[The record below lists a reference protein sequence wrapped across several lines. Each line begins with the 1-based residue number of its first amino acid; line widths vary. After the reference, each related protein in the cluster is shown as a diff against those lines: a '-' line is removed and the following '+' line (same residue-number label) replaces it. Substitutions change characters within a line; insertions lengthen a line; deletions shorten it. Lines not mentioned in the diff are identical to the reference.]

1 MRSIMEWN
9 IHPGEILREEFMKP
23 LGLSSR
29 KLASLLKIPAPR
41 INDVILE
48 KRGITAGTALRLAHY
63 FNTTPEFWMNMQ
75 IAYELRKAEEELELD
90 LSTLPF
96 HVIDS
101 SEQEV

>member
-1 MRSIMEWN
+1 MAWN

-29 KLASLLKIPAPR
+29 RLASLLGIPAPR

-48 KRGITAGTALRLAHY
+48 RRGITAETALRLAHY
-63 FNTTPEFWMNMQ
+63 FTTTPKFWMNMQ
-75 IAYELRKAEEELELD
+75 VAYELRKAEEELSVD
-90 LSTLPF
+90 LSSLPS

-101 SEQEV
+101 SKQEV